1 MGKRSTEPV
10 EYGLFQQVLKE
21 FEKYRRER
29 R

>member
-1 MGKRSTEPV
+1 MGQRSTELV
-10 EYGLFQQVLKE
+10 DYGLFQQVLKE